1 MPRFKKII
9 LQIGNGV
16 NLGDASWW
24 RHILEG
30 AGHDLQA
37 MDDLVFCRGRRDS
50 AVSMAEFNSVRDDL
64 ALGIVFD
71 QLEAAIQVQGGP
83 NVEAFLGLVVP

>member
-1 MPRFKKII
+1 MPRFKKI
-9 LQIGNGV
+9 LQIGNDI
-16 NLGDASWW
+16 NLGDASWQ

-30 AGHDLQA
+30 ARHDLQA

-71 QLEAAIQVQGGP
+71 QLEAAMQVQGGP

>member
-1 MPRFKKII
+1 MPRFKKI
-9 LQIGNGV
+9 LQIGNGI
-16 NLGDASWW
+16 NLGDASWR

-37 MDDLVFCRGRRDS
+37 MDGLVFCRGRRDS

-64 ALGIVFD
+64 ALGIILTSLK
-71 QLEAAIQVQGGP
+71 QQCKSKGGP
-83 NVEAFLGLVVP
+83 M